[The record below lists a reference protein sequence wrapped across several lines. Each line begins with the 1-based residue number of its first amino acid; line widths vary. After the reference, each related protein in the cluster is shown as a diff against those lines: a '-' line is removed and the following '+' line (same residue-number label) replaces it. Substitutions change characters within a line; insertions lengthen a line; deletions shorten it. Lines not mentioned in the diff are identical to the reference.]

1 MFFLSHKW
9 QRCNFL
15 KYFENR
21 TVIFWK
27 KLKIHLLG
35 TDTYQDRPD
44 PDGHALDA
52 DYGQGSDQASDADLT

>member
-1 MFFLSHKW
+1 M
-9 QRCNFL
+9 